1 MKGFERE
8 NAIKIKKKVKDNKR
22 GKTKRSFPF
31 NLSMLSNIKSY
42 IDLTFLKKNTRIKLK
57 KFNFF
62 L

>member
-8 NAIKIKKKVKDNKR
+8 NAIKKKVKDNKR

-42 IDLTFLKKNTRIKLK
+42 IDLTF
-57 KFNFF
+57 F
-62 L
+62 

>member
-8 NAIKIKKKVKDNKR
+8 NAIKKKKVKDNKR

-42 IDLTFLKKNTRIKLK
+42 IDLTF
-57 KFNFF
+57 
-62 L
+62 